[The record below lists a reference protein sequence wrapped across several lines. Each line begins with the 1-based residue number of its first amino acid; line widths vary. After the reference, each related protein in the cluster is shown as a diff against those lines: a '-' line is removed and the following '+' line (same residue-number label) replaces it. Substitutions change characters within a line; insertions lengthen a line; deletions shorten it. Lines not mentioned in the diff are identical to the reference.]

1 MSFFSFSCRV
11 ENYENGKP
19 TEQRGELE
27 GAKAP
32 LEIRW
37 AAAERLEKQGFQNQ
51 HFKWYLKCS
60 AESAVK
66 SPEGPF

>member
-1 MSFFSFSCRV
+1 MSFLFSRRA

-32 LEIRW
+32 LEMR
-37 AAAERLEKQGFQNQ
+37 
-51 HFKWYLKCS
+51 
-60 AESAVK
+60 
-66 SPEGPF
+66 